1 MFSTLE
7 QAGVTAYNRAVTL
20 DRSLCYI
27 AASGSKV
34 LSGLGGKKRKPAA
47 DTALHVLSAPE
58 DAKYCLFLKTEGV
71 ASF

>member
-20 DRSLCYI
+20 DRSLRYI

-34 LSGLGGKKRKPAA
+34 LSGLGGKEKPAA
-47 DTALHVLSAPE
+47 DTALHALSALE
-58 DAKYCLFLKTEGV
+58 DAKYCLLLKTEGV
-71 ASF
+71 ASL